1 LHHITEQL
9 QNRASKFLDIHKSE
23 KQFVKI
29 K

>member
-1 LHHITEQL
+1 
-9 QNRASKFLDIHKSE
+9 LDIHKSE